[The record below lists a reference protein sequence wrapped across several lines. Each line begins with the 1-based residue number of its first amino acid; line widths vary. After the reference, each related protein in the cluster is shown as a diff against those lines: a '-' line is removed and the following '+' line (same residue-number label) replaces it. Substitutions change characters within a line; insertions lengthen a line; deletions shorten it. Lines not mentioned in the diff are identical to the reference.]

1 MNEDSVFLVWCNTWS
16 EQIKSKKFFLNGN
29 FLISACKKWIFFV
42 FPYFLY
48 ANSILWLAS
57 IANTCEFGFDENNLA
72 LFPTP
77 VPASRIVEHVFKKL
91 LNFSEK

>member
-1 MNEDSVFLVWCNTWS
+1 MLS
-16 EQIKSKKFFLNGN
+16 
-29 FLISACKKWIFFV
+29 
-42 FPYFLY
+42 
-48 ANSILWLAS
+48 LAS

-91 LNFSEK
+91 LNFGDVFQPNLSKNHFFCPSIHFLL